1 MHAGTCY
8 CWRHRHDPDKDRKW
22 HSEQISFEVHSQH
35 SSVTQM
41 ARRHVTCGMGVPR
54 YSGMGV
60 PRYRPNAIGG
70 ETKL

>member
-1 MHAGTCY
+1 
-8 CWRHRHDPDKDRKW
+8 
-22 HSEQISFEVHSQH
+22 
-35 SSVTQM
+35 M
-41 ARRHVTCGMGVPR
+41 ARRHVTCGMGVPRYSGMGVPR